1 VFKFFW
7 EGRKM
12 NTLRKLSDFAGKYM
26 AILSLA
32 VAVAA
37 LFIPHAFTWAA
48 PHITMLLGIVMFG
61 MGLTLKLS
69 DFREVFRRPKDVFA
83 GFVFQFTV
91 MPVVAFLLAKIFRL
105 PPELAVGVILVG
117 TCPGG
122 TSSNVMTY
130 LAKGDVALSVS
141 MTMVSTVAAPLMTP
155 FLTWWLA
162 GTWVQVSFWAMFWSI
177 CKVVLLPIVLGLI
190 VHQIFGD
197 KVTAFNDILPLISV
211 TAIALIIGAVVGGN
225 ASKLMTS
232 GLLVCL
238 VVVLHNMCGY
248 ALGFFGAKLFGMNE
262 AKRNAVA
269 IEVGMQNSG
278 LAVTLAAA
286 HFAPAAAIPGA
297 IFSVWHNFSGSIVA
311 NFMANRARKN
321 TARDSV
327 QTNVQP
333 E

>member
-1 VFKFFW
+1 
-7 EGRKM
+7 M

-122 TSSNVMTY
+122 TSFQCDDVFGKGRCGSFRQYDNGIHSGSAADDAVPHMVACRNMGAG
-130 LAKGDVALSVS
+130 LILGDV
-141 MTMVSTVAAPLMTP
+141 
-155 FLTWWLA
+155 
-162 GTWVQVSFWAMFWSI
+162 
-177 CKVVLLPIVLGLI
+177 
-190 VHQIFGD
+190 
-197 KVTAFNDILPLISV
+197 
-211 TAIALIIGAVVGGN
+211 
-225 ASKLMTS
+225 
-232 GLLVCL
+232 LVYL
-238 VVVLHNMCGY
+238 
-248 ALGFFGAKLFGMNE
+248 
-262 AKRNAVA
+262 
-269 IEVGMQNSG
+269 
-278 LAVTLAAA
+278 
-286 HFAPAAAIPGA
+286 
-297 IFSVWHNFSGSIVA
+297 
-311 NFMANRARKN
+311 
-321 TARDSV
+321 
-327 QTNVQP
+327 
-333 E
+333 